1 VQRCAALCSV
11 GKRFGAFSCYSAS
24 SSCVVCLCLPLL
36 LLLLLLPCVAI
47 MDDSSDQWIPSD
59 DGDSVEVDLYQVL
72 GVTRLVWLVY
82 ARLPIAIHLHRT

>member
-1 VQRCAALCSV
+1 VQRCAALGSV
-11 GKRFGAFSCYSAS
+11 LAPFP
-24 SSCVVCLCLPLL
+24 VILPPLLVLCLPLL